1 MQETA
6 RLTGADHAEHIAV
19 ADGDQGGASVDT
31 VGQTVI
37 GQTDTGQIDP
47 AGTLACPAA
56 RRPATVGVAA
66 PRRTASA
73 AATIYRNLR
82 AEIIALRRLPGEA
95 LAEKE
100 IAQRYGVS
108 RTPVREAVL
117 RLADEGLIEIF
128 PQSGTFVARIPLSDL
143 PEAIAIRRTLEVAT
157 TRNAAALASRSQI
170 ATLRANLELQREK
183 EGIRDYDGFHV
194 ADEAFHALLAEAAG
208 HPGFWTVTLQV
219 KVHIDRYRRLTLPAR
234 GRMAHIIEEHT
245 AIVDA
250 IEARNEET
258 AVSALN
264 HHLDDLERTIDE
276 VRSTYPQ
283 YFVETG
289 DPDDLKPA

>member
-19 ADGDQGGASVDT
+19 ADGDQDGASVDT
-31 VGQTVI
+31 VGQTVM
-37 GQTDTGQIDP
+37 GHTAAGQIDL
-47 AGTLACPAA
+47 AGSSPCPAA

-66 PRRTASA
+66 PRRAASA

-183 EGIRDYDGFHV
+183 EAIRDYDGFHV

-283 YFVETG
+283 YFVESG